1 VSVQAPW
8 KDLLAEPLAR
18 DHVVQLYRDERFL
31 AEAVAL
37 FAGVGIGKADAVI
50 LVATPSHVAAIEK
63 RLASEGFDL
72 DGLKRWGQLTVLDAA
87 ATLSRF
93 MVDGMPDETLF
104 KSLIGDAIAKAR
116 QGGRYR
122 RVRAYGEMVNLLW
135 KDNLP
140 AATRLEELW
149 NDVIQAQSISL
160 FCAYG
165 LDREGEAQ
173 KHFPVDLRTLHS
185 LLIPVEACA

>member
-1 VSVQAPW
+1 MSVQAPW

-63 RLASEGFDL
+63 RLEAEGFDL

-87 ATLSRF
+87 ATLARF
-93 MVDGMPDETLF
+93 MVDGMPDETRF
-104 KSLIGDAIAKAR
+104 KSLICDVIGQAR
-116 QGGRYR
+116 QDGRYR

-135 KDNLP
+135 KNNLP

-160 FCAYG
+160 FCAYC

-173 KHFPVDLRTLHS
+173 KHVPVDLRTLHS